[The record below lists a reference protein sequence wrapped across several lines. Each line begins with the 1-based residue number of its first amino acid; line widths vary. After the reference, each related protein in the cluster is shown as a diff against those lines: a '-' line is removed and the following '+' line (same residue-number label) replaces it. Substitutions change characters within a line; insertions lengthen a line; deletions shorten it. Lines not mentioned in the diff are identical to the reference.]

1 VDRIL
6 IADDS
11 EILVGRSLVG
21 PDAVLDD
28 RPGRRRVAIIAQP
41 NVARLGRDLAREIR
55 GLGLGAEVRIVPDRE
70 AVKTLEAIGE
80 IYAWLNELG
89 LTRDDTIVC
98 VGGGALT
105 DAAGFVAAT
114 YLRGVEAV
122 YVPTTLLGAVD
133 AAIGGKTAVNVGGK
147 NLVGAFAHPRRVVI
161 DADVLDR
168 LPVDLIREG
177 AAEALKAGLIGDASL
192 VELYERDGLD
202 ADLEAVVRRA
212 VAVKA
217 GVVERDFT
225 EGGERAHLN
234 YGHTVGHAVEVA
246 APMSHGHAVA
256 VGMVAAG
263 RVSAL
268 VAGFDEEQR
277 QREAIAGLGLPTSA
291 RGVAKEEAMRLMALD
306 KKRAA
311 DGLRF
316 VVLEAIGR
324 PSVRVVDSAT
334 LDAALHAVGIT
345 DVP

>member
-6 IADDS
+6 IGEVS
-11 EILVGRSLVG
+11 EILVGRGIIG
-21 PDAVLDD
+21 PDTVLDH
-28 RPGRRRVAIIAQP
+28 RPDRRRVAVIAQP
-41 NVARLGRDLAREIR
+41 NVARLARGLARDIR
-55 GLGLGAEVRIVPDRE
+55 AGGLAAEVRVVPDRE
-70 AVKTLEAIGE
+70 AVKTLPAVGE
-80 IYAWLNELG
+80 IYTWLNDIG
-89 LTRDDTIVC
+89 MTRQDTVVG

-147 NLVGAFAHPRRVVI
+147 NLVGAFAHPRRVVV

-168 LPVDLIREG
+168 LPADIVREG
-177 AAEALKAGLIGDASL
+177 AAEALKAGLIGDPDL
-192 VELYERDGLD
+192 VELYERDGLG
-202 ADLEAVVRRA
+202 ADIEEVVQRA

-217 GVVERDFT
+217 AVVDRDFT

-268 VAGFDEEQR
+268 VAGFTGEDR
-277 QREAIAGLGLPTSA
+277 QRAAIERLGLPTA
-291 RGVAKEEAMRLMALD
+291 AHGVAYEDAVRLMALD
-306 KKRAA
+306 KKRSAE
-311 DGLRF
+311 GLRF

-324 PSVRVVDSAT
+324 PGLRVVDSAT
-334 LDAALHAVGIT
+334 LDAALQAVGIT
-345 DVP
+345 DPS

>member
-1 VDRIL
+1 
-6 IADDS
+6 
-11 EILVGRSLVG
+11 
-21 PDAVLDD
+21 VLDD
-28 RPGRRRVAIIAQP
+28 RAGRRRVAVIAQP
-41 NVARLGRDLAREIR
+41 GVARLARSLARDIR
-55 GLGLGAEVRIVPDRE
+55 SLGLRAEVRIVPDRE
-70 AVKTLEAIGE
+70 AVKTLEAVGE
-80 IYAWLNELG
+80 IYLWLNDLG
-89 LTRDDTIVC
+89 LTREDTIVGM
-98 VGGGALT
+98 GGGALT

-133 AAIGGKTAVNVGGK
+133 AAVGGKTAVNVGGK
-147 NLVGAFAHPRRVVI
+147 NLVGAFAHPRRVVV

-168 LPVDLIREG
+168 LPVEIVREG
-177 AAEALKAGLIGDASL
+177 AAEALKAGLIGDVEL
-192 VELYERDGLD
+192 VELYERAGLD
-202 ADLEAVVRRA
+202 ADVEEVVRRA

-217 GVVERDFT
+217 GVVGRDFT
-225 EGGERAHLN
+225 ESGERAHLN

-268 VAGFDEEQR
+268 VAGFADEER
-277 QREAIAGLGLPTSA
+277 QRAAIERLGLPTSA
-291 RGVAKEEAMRLMALD
+291 PGVRRDEALRLMALD
-306 KKRAA
+306 KKRAP

-324 PSVRVVDSAT
+324 PSVRVVDPAT

-345 DVP
+345 DTP